1 MADISYDPHGAGAPA
16 KIDEAK
22 RQKLLELV
30 RGRALARPTDL
41 AQDEVMVWPS
51 LVVVEAVCATV
62 FLGILTLLSIF
73 VGAPLTEHANAN
85 ATPNPSK
92 APWYF
97 LNLQE
102 LLLHMDAGLA
112 GVIVPTTALVAIA
125 AIPYIDRS
133 PLGVGILGTSAK
145 GRKIAGFSALFTI
158 VVTVVYVVAD
168 EYLQEPGVDANGE
181 PTSTPRTG
189 WRLGNWLIDFTDKH
203 TGSDVFGSGL
213 IRWMFDISVP
223 EFVGKFIYPSIVL
236 TLTIGILVGLVQT
249 LFRPTRRE
257 MIIALFTGF
266 FTIYW
271 VLAIIGTSFRG
282 EAQDLTWPWNLPL
295 THH

>member
-1 MADISYDPHGAGAPA
+1 MADIAQQMPGGSPA
-16 KIDEAK
+16 TAIDEAK

-112 GVIVPTTALVAIA
+112 GVIVPTMALVAVA
-125 AIPYIDRS
+125 AIPYFDRS

-145 GRKIAGFSALFTI
+145 GRKIAGFTAVFTTVVLVGMIIFDELTGRTQFGIGGFLQHQLHAPEWVYNQILPMIII
-158 VVTVVYVVAD
+158 VV
-168 EYLQEPGVDANGE
+168 
-181 PTSTPRTG
+181 
-189 WRLGNWLIDFTDKH
+189 
-203 TGSDVFGSGL
+203 
-213 IRWMFDISVP
+213 
-223 EFVGKFIYPSIVL
+223 
-236 TLTIGILVGLVQT
+236 TIGILVALVT
-249 LFRPTRRE
+249 AIFKPTRRE
-257 MIIALFTGF
+257 LIIALFTGF
-266 FTIYW
+266 VVT
-271 VLAIIGTSFRG
+271 
-282 EAQDLTWPWNLPL
+282 
-295 THH
+295 

>member
-1 MADISYDPHGAGAPA
+1 MAELVQRPGAPGGVPSQ
-16 KIDEAK
+16 IDEAK

-41 AQDEVMVWPS
+41 AEDEVMVWPS

-62 FLGILTLLSIF
+62 FLGILTFLSIF
-73 VGAPLTEHANAN
+73 VSAPLTEHANTN
-85 ATPNPSK
+85 QTPNPSK

-102 LLLHMDAGLA
+102 LLLHMNPGLA
-112 GVIVPTTALVAIA
+112 GVIVPTVALGAIA
-125 AIPYIDRS
+125 AIPYVDRS

-145 GRKIAGFSALFTI
+145 GRKIIGFTTVFTTVIII
-158 VVTVVYVVAD
+158 VMIVAD
-168 EYLQEPGVDANGE
+168 EFMGSEHFQGWGIKKWLQDQGA
-181 PTSTPRTG
+181 
-189 WRLGNWLIDFTDKH
+189 
-203 TGSDVFGSGL
+203 
-213 IRWMFDISVP
+213 P
-223 EFVGKFIYPSIVL
+223 ELVYGTIFPSIVML
-236 TLTIGILVGLVQT
+236 GMIGALMAMVQV

-266 FTIYW
+266 FVTYW
-271 VLAIIGTSFRG
+271 VLTVFGTSFRG
-282 EAQDLTWPWNLPL
+282 PSQNLTWPWDLPL